1 MRKEKIFMNFYRKLI
16 GKMDFILLA
25 VIAVILVSG
34 LLILNSAAAS
44 KEQAYVMK
52 QSMWIVIGIVFLLL
66 TIQFDYTIL
75 QKYVKPLYIFNL
87 LLLIAVLIFG
97 REISGARSWF
107 VFPGI
112 GSLQPA
118 ELAKIM
124 TIICFAHF
132 LDERRGN
139 LNTLWELISCFIFV
153 AIPVFLILLQPDL
166 GSALVFIAI
175 LVGMMF
181 VAGANPKILLTIF
194 GGGVSIILIYL
205 LGVWKLGWWCPL
217 KTYQLNRFLVLFD
230 PNIDPRGVGYNVWQ
244 AKIAIGN
251 GGLFGEGLGMG
262 SQTTGSFLPEQWTDF
277 IFAVYAEEFGFI
289 GAGLLLLLFAV
300 LLYRGLRIAMLSKDL
315 FGALIATGV
324 VSMYLFHILENV
336 GMCMGLMPVTGIPL
350 PFVSYGGSSM
360 LANFFG
366 IALLQNIYVH
376 RQRLIF

>member
-1 MRKEKIFMNFYRKLI
+1 MNFYRKLI

-139 LNTLWELISCFIFV
+139 LNTLWELIPCFIFV